1 MENLI
6 RQHIE
11 RLKKT
16 TTTFIRDIVKQIN
29 WNDRLIIIKGARGVG
44 KTTLLLQYLKLMNA
58 KPNEY
63 LYISMDSL
71 YFANNRLF
79 DFAEDFIQ
87 KGGRGLFIDEI
98 HKYADW
104 ALETKNLYDIYPELK
119 IVITGSSI
127 LHIHTGAADL
137 SRRARVYL
145 MNNLSFRE
153 FLRLE
158 ANETFKTISLEVL
171 LEEHE
176 SLAQEICSKIKPLLH
191 FEKYLKY
198 GCYPFFLEDIEGYSD
213 RLSATVNQ
221 TLEVELPLLKNLP
234 VAKITKLKKLLYVV
248 SHSVPFSPNT
258 TKLSSQLEIS
268 RNTLL
273 SYLHYLD
280 EAQII
285 STLWPDSFT
294 DNLLKRPDKLYLHN
308 TNLMHAI
315 AFENTNTG
323 TSRETFFL
331 NQLKAVSNVTSSKTT
346 DFVID
351 NKYIFEIGGK
361 NKKFNQVKD
370 IPQSYI
376 ATDNIEYGLGKKIPI
391 WLFGFLY

>member
-1 MENLI
+1 MEKLI

-16 TTTFIRDIVKQIN
+16 STTFIRDIVKLIN
-29 WNDRLIIIKGARGVG
+29 WDDNLIIIKGARGVG
-44 KTTLLLQYLKLMNA
+44 KTTMLLQYLKLMNA

-63 LYISMDSL
+63 LYISLDSL

-87 KGGRGLFIDEI
+87 KGGKGLFIDEV
-98 HKYADW
+98 HKYPNW

-119 IVITGSSI
+119 MILTGSSI

-158 ANETFKTISLEVL
+158 ANETFKTVSLEL
-171 LEEHE
+171 LLKKHE
-176 SLAQEICSKIKPLLH
+176 TLAQEICSKIKPLMY
-191 FEKYLKY
+191 FEKYLKH
-198 GCYPFFLEDIEGYSD
+198 GCYPFFLEDIEGYSE

-234 VAKITKLKKLLYVV
+234 VSKINKLKKLLYVV

-258 TKLSSQLEIS
+258 NKLSSQLEIS

-285 STLWPDSFT
+285 STLWPDTFS

-308 TNLMHAI
+308 PNLMQAI
-315 AFENTNTG
+315 AFENTNVG
-323 TSRETFFL
+323 TLRETFFL
-331 NQLKAVSNVTSSKTT
+331 NQLKAVTNVTSSKTT
-346 DFVID
+346 DFVIN
-351 NKYIFEIGGK
+351 NKYMFEIGGK
-361 NKKFNQVKD
+361 NKNFNQVKD
-370 IPQSYI
+370 MPDSFI
-376 ATDNIEYGLGKKIPI
+376 AIDDIEYGLGKKIPI